1 MRNLWTKIK
10 KCLQAEMLQKM
21 WKEFLWIAQY
31 ARRYWKAMIFYTA
44 LGVFGTGVSLASS
57 VISKDLVDII
67 TGHQTGKLL
76 QTFALMIGFSF
87 GNTLISQASAYAS
100 TMINLK
106 VDREIQNDIFAKIL
120 VTDWESLTA
129 YHTGD
134 LVTRWSSDASNISS
148 GILNWLPN
156 LVIYTVKFI
165 SALAIVV
172 HYDPTFAI
180 FALLGIPFSALLSR
194 PLLRRMTN
202 NNQRSAQMSAK
213 LYGFNQEAFS
223 NIQTI
228 KAFDMIRFYVDRLK
242 NLQQEYIKMR
252 LDFQKMSIATSLLM
266 TLISY
271 LVSYSCYGW
280 GIYRVWS
287 GAISYGTMTMFLSLS
302 GTLTGSVNSL
312 VSLVPS
318 AISLGISAGRLMD
331 IVEMPQEDYSADRE
345 VEQFAEKYR
354 ASGIGLAMEDLSY
367 TYHTG
372 TEVFSKA
379 SLEAWPH
386 EIIALVGPSG
396 EGKTTMLRLILSL
409 LRAQGGEAWIGAG
422 EDREQR
428 IALSPSTRKLFSYVP
443 QGNTMFSGTIAENMR
458 NVKPEATDEEIVE
471 ALKLACAWEFVEKLP
486 DGIES
491 MVKERGGGFSEGQAQ
506 RLSIAR
512 ALLRKSPI
520 LLLDE
525 ATSALDVAT
534 ERKVLKNIM
543 TDTYPRTCIVTT
555 HRPTVLGICTRV
567 YAIRGKKCEELGFLG
582 MISIM
587 LSIYLN
593 TVIATS
599 VFWSLVNICRCSITS
614 TCRINTFCHTRI
626 NCNDWFCVIFS
637 HIYSRPFLAKSSLVT
652 ILIIGGKSRKC
663 Q

>member
-1 MRNLWTKIK
+1 
-10 KCLQAEMLQKM
+10 
-21 WKEFLWIAQY
+21 
-31 ARRYWKAMIFYTA
+31 
-44 LGVFGTGVSLASS
+44 
-57 VISKDLVDII
+57 
-67 TGHQTGKLL
+67 
-76 QTFALMIGFSF
+76 
-87 GNTLISQASAYAS
+87 
-100 TMINLK
+100 
-106 VDREIQNDIFAKIL
+106 
-120 VTDWESLTA
+120 
-129 YHTGD
+129 
-134 LVTRWSSDASNISS
+134 
-148 GILNWLPN
+148 
-156 LVIYTVKFI
+156 
-165 SALAIVV
+165 
-172 HYDPTFAI
+172 
-180 FALLGIPFSALLSR
+180 
-194 PLLRRMTN
+194 
-202 NNQRSAQMSAK
+202 
-213 LYGFNQEAFS
+213 
-223 NIQTI
+223 
-228 KAFDMIRFYVDRLK
+228 
-242 NLQQEYIKMR
+242 MR
-252 LDFQKMSIATSLLM
+252 LDFQKMSMATSILM

-271 LVSYSCYGW
+271 IVSYSCYGW

-331 IVEMPQEDYSADRE
+331 IVEMPQEDYSADGE
-345 VEQFAEKYR
+345 VEQFAKKYQ
-354 ASGIGLAMEDLSY
+354 SGGIGLEMKDLSY

-409 LRAQGGEAWIGAG
+409 LRAQEGEAWVGAG
-422 EDREQR
+422 EDRSQR
-428 IALSPSTRKLFSYVP
+428 ITLSPSTRKLFSYVP

-491 MVKERGGGFSEGQAQ
+491 MIKERGGGFSEGQAQ

-534 ERKVLKNIM
+534 ERKVLKKIM

-567 YAIRGKKCEELGFLG
+567 YAIRGKKCEV
-582 MISIM
+582 
-587 LSIYLN
+587 LN
-593 TVIATS
+593 EQEIAEMEKD
-599 VFWSLVNICRCSITS
+599 F
-614 TCRINTFCHTRI
+614 
-626 NCNDWFCVIFS
+626 
-637 HIYSRPFLAKSSLVT
+637 
-652 ILIIGGKSRKC
+652 
-663 Q
+663 

>member
-1 MRNLWTKIK
+1 MNQKLKLIK
-10 KCLQAEMLQKM
+10 KYLQKDSLR
-21 WKEFLWIAQY
+21 KLTRQGLWIGQY
-31 ARRYWKAMIFYTA
+31 ARRYWKAMVLYTL
-44 LGVFGTGVSLASS
+44 LGVMGTGVSLVSS
-57 VISKDLVDII
+57 LISKDLVDII
-67 TGHQTGKLL
+67 TGHETGRLIS
-76 QTFALMIGFSF
+76 TFAAMIGFSI
-87 GNTLISQASAYAS
+87 GNILVAQASGYAS
-100 TMINLK
+100 TLINLK
-106 VDREIQNDIFAKIL
+106 VDTEIKNDIFAKMM
-120 VTDWESLTA
+120 VTDWESLTT

-134 LVTRWSSDASNISS
+134 LVTRWSSDASNIAS
-148 GILNWLPN
+148 GILNWIPN
-156 LVIYTVKFI
+156 LIIYTVRFI
-165 SALAIVV
+165 SALAIVIY
-172 HYDPTFAI
+172 YDPTFAI
-180 FALLGIPFSALLSR
+180 FALLGIPFSALLSK
-194 PLLRRMTN
+194 PLLKRMSK

-213 LYGFNQEAFS
+213 LYGFNQETFS

-228 KAFDMIRFYVDRLK
+228 KAFDLIKFYIEKLGS
-242 NLQQEYIKMR
+242 LQKEYIGMR
-252 LDFQKMSIATSLLM
+252 LEFQRMSILTSILM
-266 TLISY
+266 SIIGFI
-271 LVSYSCYGW
+271 VSYSCYGW

-567 YAIRGKKCEELGFLG
+567 YAIRGKKCEELGE
-582 MISIM
+582 
-587 LSIYLN
+587 
-593 TVIATS
+593 
-599 VFWSLVNICRCSITS
+599 
-614 TCRINTFCHTRI
+614 
-626 NCNDWFCVIFS
+626 
-637 HIYSRPFLAKSSLVT
+637 KE
-652 ILIIGGKSRKC
+652 ILEMEKDF
-663 Q
+663 